1 MRCEVPGAAGM
12 HPLAAL
18 LSHDV
23 AMLRLSLQRRDTL
36 IFVVKSAFERL
47 IMP

>member
-12 HPLAAL
+12 HLQEAL

-23 AMLRLSLQRRDTL
+23 AMLRSSLQRRDTL
-36 IFVVKSAFERL
+36 IFVVKSALRL